1 MWKFLSYFFIAI
13 GCVVGLVLT
22 AAALF
27 LATTPRPTNL
37 KGCLTTEMYHV
48 RLCPK
53 DASYTRLRDI
63 SPHVRNAV
71 IVSEDGAF
79 YSHHGFDWDELQKS
93 IDKNMEEG
101 AFARGG
107 STLTQQLAKNVYL
120 TPEKSLIR
128 KVKEAM
134 ITVQIEKLLTK
145 DEILEKYLNVVE
157 FGDKVYGVNAAAQL
171 YFQKGPSQLTPAEGA
186 FLAFLLPNPKKYSQ
200 SFRQKKLTKFA
211 GRQVRIIVDRL
222 HKFKRIGDSEHVS
235 ALAQVDRMFGPD
247 SDDASVD
254 EPYGADLDFNG
265 GTDPADAE
273 VIGYPGAFE
282 SPTAAEE

>member
-1 MWKFLSYFFIAI
+1 MLRFFSYTLIAI
-13 GCVVGLVLT
+13 GCLFGLMLV
-22 AAALF
+22 AGGLF

-48 RLCPK
+48 HLCPTDK
-53 DASYTRLRDI
+53 SYVKLRDI
-63 SPHVRNAV
+63 SINARNAV

-93 IDKNMEEG
+93 FDKNMEEG
-101 AFARGG
+101 TFARGG

-120 TPEKSLIR
+120 TGEKSILR
-128 KVKEAM
+128 KVREAM

-157 FGDKVYGVNAAAQL
+157 FGDKLYGVKAAAMT
-171 YFQKGPSQLTPAEGA
+171 YFKKAPSQLTPAEGA

-211 GRQVRIIVDRL
+211 GRQVREIVNRL
-222 HKFKRIGDSEHVS
+222 YRFKRIGEDEHAS
-235 ALAQVDRMFGPD
+235 ALAQVDRMFGVD
-247 SDDASVD
+247 TEEGSV
-254 EPYGADLDFNG
+254 EPALDFNDG
-265 GTDPADAE
+265 GEGSDEPE
-273 VIGYPGAFE
+273 VIAYPAGLE
-282 SPTAAEE
+282 PRGE

>member
-1 MWKFLSYFFIAI
+1 MFKFFGYVAIAI
-13 GCVVGLVLT
+13 GCVLGLVLV

-37 KGCLTTEMYHV
+37 KGCLTSEWHHV
-48 RLCPK
+48 HLCAK
-53 DASYTRLRDI
+53 DPNYVKLRDI
-63 SPHVRNAV
+63 SANARTAV

-93 IDKNMEEG
+93 FDKNIEEKT
-101 AFARGG
+101 FARGG
-107 STLTQQLAKNVYL
+107 STITQQLAKNVYL
-120 TPEKSLIR
+120 SGEKSIIR

-157 FGDKVYGVNAAAQL
+157 LGDHLYGIKPAADF
-171 YFQKGPSQLTPAEGA
+171 YFHKSPAELSPAEGA

-211 GRQVRIIVDRL
+211 GRQVRSIIDRMYR
-222 HKFKRIGDSEHVS
+222 FKKLDESSHAS
-235 ALAQVDRMFGPD
+235 ALAQVDRMFGR
-247 SDDASVD
+247 DDESLPAD
-254 EPYGADLDFNG
+254 EPIDEEIDFNQ
-265 GTDPADAE
+265 PANAE
-273 VIGYPGAFE
+273 PDLMAYPAGLKPRR
-282 SPTAAEE
+282 SK